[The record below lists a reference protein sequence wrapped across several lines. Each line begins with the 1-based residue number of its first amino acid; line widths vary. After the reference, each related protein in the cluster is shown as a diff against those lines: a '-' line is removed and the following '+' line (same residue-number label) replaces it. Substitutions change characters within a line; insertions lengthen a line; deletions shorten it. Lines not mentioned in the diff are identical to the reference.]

1 MRERDRA
8 FADAARVVHESAV
21 LRVIT
26 RAAAAADASIERSVT
41 WRMLRRLRVTSIG
54 VMITSACVTHALLLQ
69 RLPDALAPVKPLG
82 YGVVVAFAALVA
94 AAGRITTRS
103 SATATADSS
112 AGTAKA
118 MKS

>member
-1 MRERDRA
+1 MRERDRE
-8 FADAARVVHESAV
+8 FADAARVVHDSAV
-21 LRVIT
+21 LRGLT
-26 RAAAAADASIERSVT
+26 RAAAAADASIERSMT
-41 WRMLRRLRVTSIG
+41 WQLLRRLRVTQIG
-54 VMITSACVTHALLLQ
+54 VVITSACVTHALLLR

-82 YGVVVAFAALVA
+82 YGVVVAFAALVV

-103 SATATADSS
+103 NATATADSS